1 MPLSCFC
8 DCSFLQEHDL
18 TVSELKLCA
27 VIHIRTRSS
36 AVVAEE
42 TSLKIGE
49 SELWQAVSGWKMY
62 IPKTESQMK
71 L

>member
-1 MPLSCFC
+1 MQLN
-8 DCSFLQEHDL
+8 
-18 TVSELKLCA
+18 K
-27 VIHIRTRSS
+27 RTRSS

-42 TSLKIGE
+42 ISLKIGE

-71 L
+71 R

>member
-1 MPLSCFC
+1 MQL
-8 DCSFLQEHDL
+8 H
-18 TVSELKLCA
+18 KK
-27 VIHIRTRSS
+27 TRSS

-42 TSLKIGE
+42 ISLKIGD

-71 L
+71 R

>member
-1 MPLSCFC
+1 MPLARFC
-8 DCSFLQEHDL
+8 DCSFLQERDL

-27 VIHIRTRSS
+27 VTQKTRSS

-42 TSLKIGE
+42 ISLKIGE

-71 L
+71 Q